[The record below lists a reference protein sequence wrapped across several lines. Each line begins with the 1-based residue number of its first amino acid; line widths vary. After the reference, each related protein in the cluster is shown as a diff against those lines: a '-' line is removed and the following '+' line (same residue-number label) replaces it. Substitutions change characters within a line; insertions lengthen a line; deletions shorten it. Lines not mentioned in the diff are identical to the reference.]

1 MRGDD
6 FMNKTPF
13 DLQDHVAIVTGGGTG
28 IGRAISEALALSG
41 AHVVICSRKME
52 HLEPVEKKIEE
63 LGRQSLAISCDVRK
77 EEQVK
82 EVVEQTAKKFGRLD
96 ILVNNAG
103 ASFVCPVEDV
113 SLNGWNAIFGINATG
128 TFLFSKY
135 GCQEMK
141 KQDKGVIINIA
152 SIAGRDGAPMMAA
165 YGAAKA
171 AVINFT
177 KALAVEFAQYNIR
190 VNCIAPGMIITE
202 AVQEQMHRSRT
213 GTNGHHAGII
223 PGAVCR
229 SSHSTLGESG
239 RNRVAGCFSCI
250 RGLKLY
256 DGRDHL
262 HRWRPEDL

>member
-1 MRGDD
+1 MEGL
-6 FMNKTPF
+6 PF

-28 IGRAISEALALSG
+28 IGKAISEALARSG
-41 AHVVICSRKME
+41 AHVVVCSRKME
-52 HLEPVEKKIEE
+52 HLEPAAKKVEE
-63 LGRQSLAISCDVRK
+63 LGRQSLAIACDVRK

-103 ASFVCPVEDV
+103 ASFVCPVEDL

-135 GCQEMK
+135 ACGEMK
-141 KQDKGVIINIA
+141 KQEKGAIVNIA
-152 SIAGRDGAPMMAA
+152 SIAGRDGAPMMAP

-177 KALAVEFAQYNIR
+177 KALAIEFAQYSIR

-202 AVQEQMHRSRT
+202 AVQEQMVITPESTQERFAGRPIPRWGNPEEIAWPVVFLASDASSYMT
-213 GTNGHHAGII
+213 GETI
-223 PGAVCR
+223 
-229 SSHSTLGESG
+229 
-239 RNRVAGCFSCI
+239 CI
-250 RGLKLY
+250 
-256 DGRDHL
+256 DGG
-262 HRWRPEDL
+262 PKTFET